1 MKKLIEQIKVDYE
14 AFVKDDDAQVVN
26 GNKVAGTRARKASL
40 EIKKAMKFSVRLA
53 SMLQSREFL
62 LYKQHYNLP
71 LYMGKLMY
79 SISNR
84 STQLLLFIILLTS
97 LHGYAYDVRLKNTW
111 LEHCVVQD
119 GERGMIIHTDL
130 IANDMLNKKI
140 NLYVT
145 FYDKNGKNNKGNLDG
160 YRYSDGSTT
169 TYIQNLSCLYSRNEW
184 KNLKLFLPYSALKH
198 HTGRNEFSYI
208 LQVHSGD
215 ITNIA
220 YTPKAYFNVTF
231 TEDGNVYSA
240 DTNYKEVYGSIH
252 PKNDYR
258 NIGSMPN
265 LSGKVAVILYFVSSQ
280 GKIWNKADKD
290 AMRLRTLEAET
301 WLQEEAVKYNVK
313 VTFENYCYGY
323 EGTDII
329 SDHLPKGPNSDGLYQ
344 LVPNLMAKQGYK
356 GDNWHTKLMDWVK
369 SKGLD
374 RCFIIVF
381 INDDGRSFSMPYT
394 RSMKEGDNTTNY
406 IEGCVTYNKYLNVN
420 VSSST
425 IAHEIL
431 HLCGAWDLYSDKAS
445 KQSVENARR
454 AKQYFPNSIM
464 ISTPNNINKVS
475 IDELTAWL
483 IGLSTNKKNWY
494 ESFEYRE

>member
-1 MKKLIEQIKVDYE
+1 
-14 AFVKDDDAQVVN
+14 
-26 GNKVAGTRARKASL
+26 
-40 EIKKAMKFSVRLA
+40 
-53 SMLQSREFL
+53 
-62 LYKQHYNLP
+62 
-71 LYMGKLMY
+71 MGKLMY

-84 STQLLLFIILLTS
+84 STQLLLFFILLTS

-169 TYIQNLSCLYSRNEW
+169 TYIENLSCLYSRNEW

-198 HTGRNEFSYI
+198 HTGRNEFSYN
-208 LQVHSGD
+208 LQVTSGD

-252 PKNDYR
+252 LENDYR

-323 EGTDII
+323 EGTNII
-329 SDHLPKGPNSDGLYQ
+329 NDHLPKGPNSGDSYRLI
-344 LVPNLMAKQGYK
+344 PNLMAKQGYK

-381 INDDGRSFSMPYT
+381 INDDGRSFSMPYD
-394 RSMKEGDNTTNY
+394 RSMKERDNTTNY
-406 IEGCVTYNKYLNVN
+406 IEGFVMYKKYLNVN
-420 VSSST
+420 DYHSSSS

-431 HLCGAWDLYSDKAS
+431 HLCGAWDLYSDKES
-445 KQSVENARR
+445 NQSVENARR

-494 ESFEYRE
+494 ESFEPSYRE